1 MMILNAGKNEMFG
14 RGSLSFESVIR
25 GREKFF
31 FLILL
36 SSNFDAKSHATARSI
51 FFSTGDSVPTPPVDF
66 RDVIRLASCE
76 YTVVSTTT
84 AGATILQSNRDPL
97 GRKCMFQ
104 QIVGSCTTCTTS
116 AKESQICDSLPAHP
130 CCKILRSASSLANRQ
145 LPRTISPSRSEALG
159 HPPEFRL

>member
-84 AGATILQSNRDPL
+84 AGATILHYNRIATHLVANVCFNRSSGPARPVRPVPKSRKFATLCPL
-97 GRKCMFQ
+97 
-104 QIVGSCTTCTTS
+104 T
-116 AKESQICDSLPAHP
+116 PAA
-130 CCKILRSASSLANRQ
+130 RSFAARPHS
-145 LPRTISPSRSEALG
+145 RTDNCRAQFPQVVVR
-159 HPPEFRL
+159 P